1 MPGNDDCPA
10 SGITQQNVFDI
21 HVHLWNG
28 DRSYNEY
35 VSQLDST
42 RQPMTR
48 FGGIL
53 IAKER
58 RTDTYQRKK

>member
-1 MPGNDDCPA
+1 MIAPLQ
-10 SGITQQNVFDI
+10 GITQENIFDI
-21 HVHLWNG
+21 HVHLWHG
-28 DRSYNEY
+28 DQSYKEY

-53 IAKER
+53 IAKR
-58 RTDTYQRKK
+58 